1 MNWCKMEKA
10 AGEGSVRGRTG
21 RVMVEA
27 PGEEAWGSRGNDAQ
41 CEART
46 RECTGKIIRCSL
58 EDGDFEA
65 DTARACVG

>member
-1 MNWCKMEKA
+1 MEKA
-10 AGEGSVRGRTG
+10 AGEGSVRGSTG
-21 RVMVEA
+21 RLMLEP
-27 PGEEAWGSRGNDAQ
+27 PGAEAWGNRGNDAQ

-46 RECTGKIIRCSL
+46 KECTGKIIRYSL